1 MFVVLLK
8 IQAEKT
14 QLAAHMPAHKA
25 WLQQGFDDGCFVLAG
40 NITSQAGG
48 AILVHGISEEELA
61 CRLQEDPF
69 VREALVSIETIAIQ
83 AAKSDPRLAFL
94 CAN

>member
-25 WLQQGFDDGCFVLAG
+25 WLQQGFDDGCFVLAQYLFG
-40 NITSQAGG
+40 SSQTLSIQRIHKSNYK
-48 AILVHGISEEELA
+48 IL
-61 CRLQEDPF
+61 
-69 VREALVSIETIAIQ
+69 
-83 AAKSDPRLAFL
+83 
-94 CAN
+94 